1 MINSMQAHV
10 LVDLNGYTDGG
21 RPEIGVLRPAPVVV
35 TLRVCPSLSESSE
48 SVWVCLFESTRS
60 SLPSLSALSSL
71 LVSCPGGSDSDD
83 SDKPTRRLR

>member
-35 TLRVCPSLSESSE
+35 TLRVHPSLSES
-48 SVWVCLFESTRS
+48 VRVIRVCLG
-60 SLPSLSALSSL
+60 LPI
-71 LVSCPGGSDSDD
+71 
-83 SDKPTRRLR
+83 